1 MAEYT
6 VKAPDGKE
14 ITLQG
19 PEGASDAEILAQAQ
33 KLYQPQP
40 QELTAG
46 QVAKGVAGIVPSAA
60 LGVAK
65 PFLGINQAVL
75 KLMGSN
81 AGDMP
86 VEKLNQYQQQ
96 LNEAAGPIASKFTTE
111 PASLVGENI
120 LPTKYASAGLKTI
133 GAIPSFMQTLGRN
146 VAIGMPTAYAQPEKT
161 GLTPEQFGEEKLY
174 STLGGAAI
182 PAGISLGGK
191 AITSALSPIVEPAVK
206 KLAEAGVSM
215 TPGQLM
221 GGALKR
227 LEDKAMSF
235 PFVGS
240 SIRAARE
247 QGFEAFDKAAF
258 KRVLDPIGGSVPKV
272 AGREG
277 MDSVESQ
284 VKGAYN
290 ELLPKLHFQATPEFN
305 ANIVNL
311 RKMAQNLPDNLGETF
326 SKNID
331 EIIAKRM
338 SKNGSMDGIDFKKV
352 ESELSKKAKNYMWK
366 GGSEGDLGQ
375 AFKQAL
381 VELRTTLAESNPKFA
396 EQLKKINESFAN
408 LSVVRKAASAANTQD
423 FFTPSQLA
431 TAVKSSDFSA
441 GKNKTATGKA
451 LMQDLSDAGVS
462 VLPNKVPDSG
472 TADRI
477 FITSPTATAIG
488 LALKLPYTETGRE
501 MFQNMML
508 RKPGP
513 INKLANALRGTS
525 PFLTAPAV
533 SSAIGENK

>member
-19 PEGASDAEILAQAQ
+19 PENASDAEILAQAK
-33 KLYQPQP
+33 KLYQP

-46 QVAKGVAGIVPSAA
+46 QVAKGIAGIVPSAA

-81 AGDMP
+81 AGDYP
-86 VEKLNQYQQQ
+86 VQKLNQYQQQ

-111 PASLVGENI
+111 PAELVGENI
-120 LPTKYASAGLKTI
+120 LPAKYANAGLKTI
-133 GAIPSFMQTLGRN
+133 GAIPSFAQTLGRN
-146 VAIGMPTAYAQPEKT
+146 MAIGMPTAYAQPEKT

-182 PAGISLGGK
+182 PAAISLGGK
-191 AITSALSPIVEPAVK
+191 AITSALSPVVESAVR
-206 KLAEAGVSM
+206 KLAEAGIPL

-227 LEDKAMSF
+227 LEDKAMSY
-235 PFVGS
+235 PFIGS
-240 SIRAARE
+240 SIRTARE

-277 MDSVESQ
+277 MESVESQ

-290 ELLPKLHFQATPEFN
+290 ELLPKLHFQTTPEFN
-305 ANIVNL
+305 TKMANL
-311 RKMAQNLPDNLGETF
+311 RKMAQGLPGNLGETF
-326 SKNID
+326 SNNID
-331 EIIAKRM
+331 DIIAKRM
-338 SKNGSMDGIDFKKV
+338 SKNGTMDGLQFKAA
-352 ESELSKKAKNYMWK
+352 ESSLSQKAKNYL
-366 GGSEGDLGQ
+366 GSANADERDLG
-375 AFKQAL
+375 AAYKQAL
-381 VELRTTLAESNPKFA
+381 IELRTNLAEVNPQFA
-396 EQLKKINESFAN
+396 ERLQNINEAFRN

-423 FFTPSQLA
+423 YFTPAQLA
-431 TAVKSSDFSA
+431 SAVKSADISA

-462 VLPNKVPDSG
+462 VLPSKVPDSG
-472 TADRI
+472 TAERVL
-477 FITSPTATAIG
+477 ITSPIAAAIG
-488 LALKLPYTETGRE
+488 LGLKLPYTETGRE
-501 MFQNMML
+501 VFQNMML

-513 INKLANALRGTS
+513 VNKLANALRGTS

-533 SSAIGENK
+533 SSAIGEEK

>member
-1 MAEYT
+1 MSN
-6 VKAPDGKE
+6 VDLNK
-14 ITLQG
+14 L
-19 PEGASDAEILAQAQ
+19 SDADLMALQ
-33 KLYQPQP
+33 KQDLNNMSDEGLTLISQTKQPDISV
-40 QELTAG
+40 G
-46 QVAKGVAGIVPSAA
+46 QVAKGIAGIVPSAA
-60 LGVAK
+60 LGIAK
-65 PFLGINQAVL
+65 PFLGVNQAVL

-111 PASLVGENI
+111 PAGLVGENL

-133 GAIPSFMQTLGRN
+133 GTIPSFAQTLGRN
-146 VAIGMPTAYAQPEKT
+146 MAIGMPTAYAQPEKT
-161 GLTPEQFGEEKLY
+161 GLTSEQFGEEKLY

-182 PAGISLGGK
+182 PAAIGIGGK
-191 AITSALSPIVEPAVK
+191 AITSTLSPIVEPAVR
-206 KLAEAGVSM
+206 KLAEVGVSM

-227 LEDKAMSF
+227 LEDKAMSL

-240 SIRAARE
+240 SIKTARE

-258 KRVLDPIGGSVPKV
+258 KRVLDPIDGTVPKV

-277 MDSVESQ
+277 MDAVESQ

-290 ELLPKLHFQATPEFN
+290 KLLPKLNFQATPEFN
-305 ANIVNL
+305 ANMANL
-311 RKMAQNLPDNLGETF
+311 RQMAQNLPHDLGETF

-331 EIIAKRM
+331 QIIAKRL
-338 SKNGSMDGIDFKKV
+338 SKNGSMDGIDFKKA
-352 ESELSKKAKNYMWK
+352 ESDLSKKAKDYIRQ

-381 VELRTTLAESNPKFA
+381 VELRTTLSESNPKFA

-408 LSVVRKAASAANTQD
+408 LSVVRKAASSANTQD
-423 FFTPSQLA
+423 FFTPAQLA
-431 TAVKSSDFSA
+431 AAVKSADYSA
-441 GKNKTATGKA
+441 GKNKTASGKA

-472 TADRI
+472 TAERV
-477 FITSPTATAIG
+477 FITSPIAAAIG
-488 LALKLPYTETGRE
+488 LGLKLPYTETGRE

-513 INKLANALRGTS
+513 VNKLANALRGTS

-533 SSAIGENK
+533 SSAIGEE